1 VEESTKRKQ
10 VRTLSICPCQVELT
24 DFRYG
29 FLLNRY
35 MVPTVLAAVI
45 YSTRLPQRSKRL
57 LDLIVSGIAGFISM
71 DVSDIRCKHILA
83 MSYVLI
89 VLSMGISTLLVIL
102 RVIALWA
109 HSRVSFVA
117 RAGTL
122 ILPSLRPLQTAVF
135 ALWSAFIVSQCTTL
149 FCAVMTIVRVLREPL
164 GSPMGCG

>member
-10 VRTLSICPCQVELT
+10 VRTLSICPCQVELK

-109 HSRVSFVA
+109 HSRVSFAA
-117 RAGTL
+117 RAGFIGCADPAKLTPIADGCVRFVERIRCL
-122 ILPSLRPLQTAVF
+122 AVHNPVLCRNDNCSRP
-135 ALWSAFIVSQCTTL
+135 
-149 FCAVMTIVRVLREPL
+149 P
-164 GSPMGCG
+164 